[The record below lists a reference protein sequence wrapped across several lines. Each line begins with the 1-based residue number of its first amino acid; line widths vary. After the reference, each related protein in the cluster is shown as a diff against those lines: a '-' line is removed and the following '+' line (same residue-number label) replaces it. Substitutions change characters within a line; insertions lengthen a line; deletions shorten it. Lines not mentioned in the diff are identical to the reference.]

1 VERVEHLSLDGV
13 GLVEAGCDVGLVP
26 GAQAAPDCHVVV
38 SAQAQE
44 RSTQLIKAP
53 LIGARRVRPR
63 SWRGAAEGEA
73 GPPRLALAPRAH
85 ARLKGAKTL
94 LGTESEF
101 WHPSRSPVQSQIE

>member
-53 LIGARRVRPR
+53 LIGAVAFV
-63 SWRGAAEGEA
+63 RGAGEA
-73 GPPRLALAPRAH
+73 QRRAKPDRPVWLSPPARTLA
-85 ARLKGAKTL
+85 
-94 LGTESEF
+94 
-101 WHPSRSPVQSQIE
+101 